1 MHRYNRYSCLYLV
14 PKDEYEYLKEDY
26 ENNKNTD
33 SDSTSDEYSNNDGV
47 KDIHQVNNIRVT
59 KGANVII
66 RGERDE
72 IHGANTPYQ
81 YKREVGE
88 EKAEENR
95 VLNDEYT
102 GAEKEGEKR
111 DEDSLSIPFKK
122 KKKKKK
128 KAIPQSIGENVQFP
142 LFREEARVHSEL
154 PLQMKRANNAQ
165 FEPYFPSSQSY
176 GQYES
181 DNPQYYH
188 YNNPLMSNNRKGST
202 YSYSSSAPSLPKSS
216 TEQDSVRDV
225 TMRTVSS
232 YPSIKNSRGREPRRE
247 SISSSSTLPS
257 SPSYYSRRREGR
269 RESTSST
276 ATSSSFA
283 PSSTSSKINLKPPSL
298 ILPLPDKDEPMPL
311 ASGVA
316 RERQRNK
323 EYLRQ
328 IVADRLDT
336 LRGKKRKPP
345 SSIASSQK
353 SVSFRPPPKKTARPK
368 YEFPLGKRENPFP
381 EQTARK
387 KIRRSDE

>member
-1 MHRYNRYSCLYLV
+1 MYLV
-14 PKDEYEYLKEDY
+14 PKDEYEYLKEDC
-26 ENNKNTD
+26 ESNKNID
-33 SDSTSDEYSNNDGV
+33 SDSSSGEYSNNDSV

-72 IHGANTPYQ
+72 IRGASMPYE
-81 YKREVGE
+81 REVGE

-95 VLNDEYT
+95 GLNEEYINT
-102 GAEKEGEKR
+102 GAEE
-111 DEDSLSIPFKK
+111 EDSPSISFKKK

-188 YNNPLMSNNRKGST
+188 YNNPPMSNNRKGST
-202 YSYSSSAPSLPKSS
+202 YSYRSSTPSLPKSS
-216 TEQDSVRDV
+216 ISNDQDSVRDV

-232 YPSIKNSRGREPRRE
+232 YPSIKNLIRRE
-247 SISSSSTLPS
+247 SRRESTSSSSTLPS
-257 SPSYYSRRREGR
+257 SPSYYSRQREGR
-269 RESTSST
+269 RDSTSSA

-298 ILPLPDKDEPMPL
+298 VLPLPDKDEPMPL
-311 ASGVA
+311 ASGSA
-316 RERQRNK
+316 RERQTNK

-353 SVSFRPPPKKTARPK
+353 SVSFRPPPQKTARPK

-381 EQTARK
+381 ERTERK
-387 KIRRSDE
+387 KIKRSDE